1 MAEWPSSLR
10 FGFNS
15 NIEEE
20 VEDGFIRT
28 PTDIGPVIQQRRFSA
43 VSHFLTAE
51 VMLLPED
58 RLTFEA
64 WFRTEING
72 GADAFDMV
80 HPATGQRRR
89 FRFTE
94 SPSYAIVQT
103 ASGPGSIATVNLEML
118 P

>member
-15 NIEEE
+15 NIEETI
-20 VEDGFIRT
+20 EDGFVRT
-28 PTDIGPVIQQRRFSA
+28 PTDIGPSLQHRRFSA

-58 RLTFEA
+58 RLTFET
-64 WFRTEING
+64 WYRTQIDG
-72 GADAFDMV
+72 GADTFDMR
-80 HPATGQRRR
+80 HPATGEMRK

-94 SPSYAIVQT
+94 APSFTIVQT
-103 ASGPGSIATVNLEML
+103 ASGPGSIAAISLEML